1 MDGQDHGD
9 RNAVLR
15 ARILLAVLA
24 AGIGLLLL
32 LIATRPVVPQT
43 PVVAPSLKA
52 SVSVPPAV
60 VQAVADRI
68 RPQFDG
74 VLRVDRKVI
83 VQLGD
88 VDRRDSPGITGAT
101 DATWAIA
108 VVGEIAQTWGFLPTG
123 NSQCAI
129 WFVNSSGFAF
139 ASQRG
144 ALSKC
149 DPYLASK

>member
-1 MDGQDHGD
+1 MDGQDPGD

-24 AGIGLLLL
+24 VGIGLLLL
-32 LIATRPVVPQT
+32 LIATRPVVPLA
-43 PVVAPSLKA
+43 PVVAPSPTA
-52 SVSVPPAV
+52 SLPLPPAV
-60 VQAVADRI
+60 VQGVADRI
-68 RPQFDG
+68 RPQYDG

-88 VDRRDSPGITGAT
+88 VDRRDSPGIPGAT
-101 DATWAIA
+101 DGTWAIA
-108 VVGEIAQTWGFLPTG
+108 IVGEIAQTWGLLPTG

-129 WFVNSSGFAF
+129 WFVNSAGFAF

-149 DPYLASK
+149 DPYVSR